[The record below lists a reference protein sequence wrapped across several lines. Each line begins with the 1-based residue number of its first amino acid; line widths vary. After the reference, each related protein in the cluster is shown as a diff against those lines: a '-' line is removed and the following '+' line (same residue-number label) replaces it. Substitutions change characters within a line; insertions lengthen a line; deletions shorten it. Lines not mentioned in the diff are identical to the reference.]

1 MYDVV
6 FTPDGTRLA
15 SRAVDGMVNLWQIS
29 WMGFGALDVTPL
41 NSYSFPYWMG
51 NLGIMADGSSL
62 ATILSD
68 GGVGIWNINNA
79 QTFRISTPQI
89 DRLAFAPNGDTLA
102 TASDEGIYL
111 WNGPGMTDGTYFS
124 RAETDT
130 LSQVDFLSGVS
141 MADLQSGSWP
151 SSLGQ
156 GSNLYRLDELWSND
170 LIAPAHLPEWIV
182 FRGAYQLDDGNILL
196 YYTIE
201 NGTDE
206 TSGLFILEQQVNHEQ
221 LSMLSV
227 GNSAEIYSPSWDD
240 VRAEYVRGEWLPGEY
255 SEGEL
260 AENNWRWDNNAASE
274 RLSWQNGDLL
284 ITMVHVG
291 SASDASTIG
300 LEDLLQIAEGFQLV
314 TPPPRVLDGYFEYMV
329 RAGDTCSGIADR
341 FHVNIETI
349 VAMNQLDAS
358 CDLIFAGQSIQIP
371 IINPGFDF
379 YDADFDCDG
388 TVERVEVRFVGEM
401 GQWSSWLRVLVIGD
415 LGFYQQAWERM
426 WVNFVFER
434 IDRVAIL
441 QTGSC
446 DQYLAVEVDSDFRM
460 PYWSIFVWNGS
471 AMQPVE
477 ISPFELER
485 LLQANGLE

>member
-1 MYDVV
+1 
-6 FTPDGTRLA
+6 
-15 SRAVDGMVNLWQIS
+15 
-29 WMGFGALDVTPL
+29 
-41 NSYSFPYWMG
+41 
-51 NLGIMADGSSL
+51 MADGSSL

-141 MADLQSGSWP
+141 MVDLQSGSWL

-201 NGTDE
+201 KGTDE
-206 TSGLFILEQQVNHEQ
+206 TSGLFILEQQVNSEQ

-240 VRAEYVRGEWLPGEY
+240 VRAEYVRGEWLPGE
-255 SEGEL
+255 
-260 AENNWRWDNNAASE
+260 
-274 RLSWQNGDLL
+274 
-284 ITMVHVG
+284 
-291 SASDASTIG
+291 
-300 LEDLLQIAEGFQLV
+300 
-314 TPPPRVLDGYFEYMV
+314 
-329 RAGDTCSGIADR
+329 
-341 FHVNIETI
+341 
-349 VAMNQLDAS
+349 
-358 CDLIFAGQSIQIP
+358 
-371 IINPGFDF
+371 
-379 YDADFDCDG
+379 
-388 TVERVEVRFVGEM
+388 
-401 GQWSSWLRVLVIGD
+401 
-415 LGFYQQAWERM
+415 
-426 WVNFVFER
+426 
-434 IDRVAIL
+434 
-441 QTGSC
+441 
-446 DQYLAVEVDSDFRM
+446 
-460 PYWSIFVWNGS
+460 
-471 AMQPVE
+471 
-477 ISPFELER
+477 
-485 LLQANGLE
+485 